1 MDNAA
6 IKKTK
11 NAKFKNLVAGVGIR
25 KFPDVVYYDPSGIYN
40 KMGSGA
46 PVVLSISFIFS
57 FFAFTY

>member
-1 MDNAA
+1 MDSDL
-6 IKKTK
+6 ISKTR
-11 NAKFKNLVAGVGIR
+11 NTKFKELTTAVGVR

-46 PVVLSISFIFS
+46 PVVLSICFIFS